1 MSEDALHSSAPHRS
15 NGLQF
20 KEYSTFIFLSSCSQA
35 YISTERVV
43 IVAPA
48 PPNIQE
54 VPDFDDP
61 NIDPD
66 GAFLGEL
73 EEDSPYPEVRSAVSN
88 VDDTS
93 IPVSTFRMVWAIIIP
108 GLNQFFYFRYPSVT
122 IGGIVAQLLSFPV
135 GRAWAAIMPNV
146 RILGVSLN
154 PGPFTIKEHVRMP
167 VYCVDIVTDRQQTDI
182 VAVQRVYYKQVYNFS
197 YQWMLT
203 MSTQLIGFSIGGV
216 GRRFLVQPPS
226 MIWPSNL
233 VTCTLFNTLHSQVY
247 AGVGSRGG
255 LSRERFFFYCFIAS
269 ACWYIVPG
277 YLFQALSVFTWACWI
292 APNNVVVNQLFGCV
306 AELRHSLITFD
317 WAQISY
323 IGSPL
328 ATPWWAEANV
338 AAGFVVFFWI
348 LTPVLYYKNV
358 WEAHYLPISSRGSY
372 DNTGKTYNVTRIIN
386 EDASLNVTEYIRYSP
401 IFLSTTFAVSYGLSF
416 ASITATLTHA
426 LLYYRKQ
433 IWTQA
438 RKSMSE
444 QADIHAR
451 LMSRYAQV
459 PDWWYLVIFLVMF
472 AFGVI
477 CIKVWEVDLP
487 VWGLVLALAVAFFY
501 IIPIGMIQAITNQ
514 QVGLNVIAE
523 LIVGYLLPGKP
534 IAMMMFKTY
543 GYITMSQALTFT
555 SDFKLG
561 HYMKIPPRSM
571 FFAQVLCAMIA
582 GTVQLG
588 VQAWMFT
595 NIPGICTP
603 DQKNNFICPNT
614 EVFGTASI
622 VWGVI
627 GPARQF
633 SKGQTYYALTFFFL
647 LGAVC
652 PIIAWILTRRFPES
666 WIRYLKHSVIFSGTG
681 SIPPANAVNYVTWS
695 IVGFIFQYVIRRRHF
710 SWWTKYNYVLSA
722 ALDSGV
728 AIATVFIFFCLQ
740 YPANG
745 TIGKH
750 TVQAW
755 WGNTVHKHTADAHG
769 TPLRSVGVGR
779 TFGPGQWK

>member
-1 MSEDALHSSAPHRS
+1 
-15 NGLQF
+15 
-20 KEYSTFIFLSSCSQA
+20 I
-35 YISTERVV
+35 
-43 IVAPA
+43 
-48 PPNIQE
+48 IQE

-66 GAFLGEL
+66 GPFLGEL

-146 RILGVSLN
+146 RILGVSIN
-154 PGPFTIKEHVRMP
+154 PGPFTIKEHVLITIMAS
-167 VYCVDIVTDRQQTDI
+167 VGASSAYATDI

-255 LSRERFFFYCFIAS
+255 LSRERFFFRCFIAS

-306 AELRHSLITFD
+306 PELRHSLITFD

-534 IAMMMFKTY
+534 IAMMLFKTY

-666 WIRYLKHSVIFSGTG
+666 WIRYLNVIFSGTG

-695 IVGFIFQYVIRRRHF
+695 IVGFIFQYVIRRKHF

>member
-1 MSEDALHSSAPHRS
+1 M
-15 NGLQF
+15 
-20 KEYSTFIFLSSCSQA
+20 
-35 YISTERVV
+35 
-43 IVAPA
+43 APA

-93 IPVSTFRMVWAIIIP
+93 IPVSTFRAWLIGIVWAIIIP

-146 RILGVSLN
+146 RILGVSIN
-154 PGPFTIKEHVRMP
+154 PGPFTIKEHVLITIMAS
-167 VYCVDIVTDRQQTDI
+167 VGASSAYATDI

-292 APNNVVVNQLFGCV
+292 APNNVVVNQLFGYQ
-306 AELRHSLITFD
+306 HGMGMSLITFD

-666 WIRYLKHSVIFSGTG
+666 WIRYLNFPVIFSGTG

-728 AIATVFIFFCLQ
+728 AIATVLIFFCLQ